1 MWQSFSIQHPYCQS
15 LVFIGS
21 WLYILFRFS
30 MDLCMQRT
38 GLFRFIQLLLASCA
52 LVWLLAFLHTISEPD
67 PVGSGYQQ
75 LWTAPADTGEAPLLQ
90 QLQRSPALLFLHQ
103 KQQADYQLV
112 QEFGTLALV
121 LLPLILP
128 LCFLLLLWFIR
139 AGPGRRFRLSL
150 WHDANLHKKRLYYQ
164 PSLK

>member
-1 MWQSFSIQHPYCQS
+1 
-15 LVFIGS
+15 
-21 WLYILFRFS
+21 

-38 GLFRFIQLLLASCA
+38 GLFRFMHLLLASCA

-75 LWTAPADTGEAPLLQ
+75 LWTVPADTGEAPLLQ
-90 QLQRSPALLFLHQ
+90 QLQRSPAMLFLHQ

-112 QEFGTLALV
+112 LEFGKQVLAFIPL
-121 LLPLILP
+121 LLPLSV
-128 LCFLLLLWFIR
+128 LLLLWFIR
-139 AGPGRRFRLSL
+139 AGSGRRYRLSL

-164 PSLK
+164 LSLK